1 MNLKHASQRA
11 PRETKQARI
20 DRLETALAFYADPAT
35 HEARTEDDRPV
46 WPVLNDK
53 GKQARE
59 ALGIP
64 EPPTFE
70 ERLAAISA
78 PPEPVPA

>member
-1 MNLKHASQRA
+1 MK
-11 PRETKQARI
+11 ETKQAQI
-20 DRLETALAFYADPAT
+20 ERLQQALAFYADPAT

-46 WPVLNDK
+46 WPILNDK
-53 GKQARE
+53 GQRARA

-64 EPPTFE
+64 EPPSFA

-78 PPEPVPA
+78 PEELVPA